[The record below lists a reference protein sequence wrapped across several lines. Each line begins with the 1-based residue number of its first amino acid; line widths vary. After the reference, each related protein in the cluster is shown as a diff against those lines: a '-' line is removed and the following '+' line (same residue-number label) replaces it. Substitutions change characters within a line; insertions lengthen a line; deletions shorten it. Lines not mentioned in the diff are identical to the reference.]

1 MFSDRNFWNFFVSPF
16 CLEKQSPGGLLHKI
30 GSQKFGKNS
39 QNFANIFLKCIFV
52 KHLLTVISVL
62 NTFQQLYLE
71 LVDST
76 AQNLSFP
83 WKISLENVS
92 KSVWN
97 MIWVR
102 NVIPLEKMLQGFE
115 QISIVK
121 TTLLAR

>member
-1 MFSDRNFWNFFVSPF
+1 MFSDRSFWNFFVSSF
-16 CLEKQSPGGLLHKI
+16 CFQKQSPGGLLLKI

-39 QNFANIFLKCIFV
+39 QNFANIFLKCIFI

-83 WKISLENVS
+83 WKIYLENVN

-97 MIWVR
+97 MIWMP

-115 QISIVK
+115 QMSIVK